1 MNITLERWEAD
12 DYQAFFAASNEE
24 ELYGN
29 MSPSFPKSPGECK
42 RLVHQFA
49 ASRDK
54 TEYIRAIK
62 SDDGIVGCI
71 AAFYETDMYAQNA
84 EIAYWLNSKYRSKG
98 IMTRVIKMA
107 TETLFLEYGMHR
119 IWARPFEQ
127 NRASQKVLE
136 KSGFV
141 YEGTLRESVY
151 KDGHFLNAVIYA
163 LIK

>member
-1 MNITLERWEAD
+1 MIITLERWKAE
-12 DYQAFFAASNEE
+12 DYRAFYTASNEE
-24 ELYGN
+24 ELHGN

-49 ASRDK
+49 ASRDQ
-54 TEYIRAIK
+54 TEYVRAVKI
-62 SDDGIVGCI
+62 DGRIVGCV
-71 AAFYETDMYAQNA
+71 AAFFDTDMYANNA
-84 EIAYWLNSKYRSKG
+84 EIAYWLNSKYRGKG
-98 IMTRVIKMA
+98 IMTRVIKMVA
-107 TETLFLEYGMHR
+107 ETLFLEYGMHR

-127 NRASQKVLE
+127 NRASRKVLE

-151 KDGHFLNAVIYA
+151 KDGHFLNAAMYA